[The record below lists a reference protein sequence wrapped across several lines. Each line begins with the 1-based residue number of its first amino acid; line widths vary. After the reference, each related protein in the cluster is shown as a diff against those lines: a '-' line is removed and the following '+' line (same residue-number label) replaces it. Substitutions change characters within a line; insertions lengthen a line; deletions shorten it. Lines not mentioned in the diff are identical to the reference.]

1 MFYDATPRNINATF
15 VFLNLKNLTKW
26 IFVSH
31 PMTFA
36 VFHFDKLVPLSHF
49 LHFNNIS
56 LHQMNTENLSNGEGA
71 DMEMGKINF

>member
-1 MFYDATPRNINATF
+1 MFYDAIPRNTNATF

-26 IFVSH
+26 IFMSH
-31 PMTFA
+31 LMPLA
-36 VFHFDKLVPLSHF
+36 VFYFDKLVPLSHF